1 MSQIKYKSTRGGQVD
16 ISPSYAI
23 VQGIAKDGGLFVP
36 QEIPKLDCS
45 LEELKD
51 MTYQELA
58 YHIMKNYLS
67 DFTEE
72 ELRDCINK
80 AYDKKFDD
88 KKIAPL
94 VKKDEVYFL
103 ELFHGPTL
111 AFKDMALSILPYLL
125 KTAAKKLDI
134 KKEIVILTATSGDT
148 GKAAQTP

>member
-80 AYDKKFDD
+80 A
-88 KKIAPL
+88 
-94 VKKDEVYFL
+94 
-103 ELFHGPTL
+103 
-111 AFKDMALSILPYLL
+111 
-125 KTAAKKLDI
+125 
-134 KKEIVILTATSGDT
+134 
-148 GKAAQTP
+148 